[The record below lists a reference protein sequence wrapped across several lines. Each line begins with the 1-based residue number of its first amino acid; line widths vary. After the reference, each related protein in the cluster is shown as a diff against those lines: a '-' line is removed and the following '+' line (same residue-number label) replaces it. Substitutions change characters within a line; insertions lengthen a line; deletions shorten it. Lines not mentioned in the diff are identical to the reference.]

1 LDAAEAR
8 FGVRDKPGVLQSAAK
23 AREIVPCLNEEVNA
37 STSARFHRVQ
47 GFSAYLEKQTESAR
61 LWFAASRMVQPAYAL
76 PSSLVPEGHPLHQ
89 LYTTSAAPIDTE
101 RIAAPA
107 GGEIRFDGKSSL
119 DRPLKRP
126 SLYQYIAATG
136 QVEISQV
143 LEPGLEMKLPSHTPL
158 VATAP
163 PVATPVAP
171 AKATPS
177 SRKSVLRTGLLAGSG
192 AALVGAGVLYAAALN
207 ARTQYQATPVVAANR
222 GELEQLYKSNR
233 TLATTSGICAGTA
246 LSLGI
251 GAVLVGRW

>member
-1 LDAAEAR
+1 MALDTAEAR
-8 FGVRDKPGVLQSAAK
+8 FGVRDKAGVLQSAQEAHS
-23 AREIVPCLNEEVNA
+23 IVPCLNEEVTTF
-37 STSARFHRVQ
+37 TSARFHRVQ
-47 GFSAYLEKQTESAR
+47 GLSAFLEKQPDTAR
-61 LWFAASRMVQPAYAL
+61 LWFAASRTVQPTYLL

-89 LYTTSAAPIDTE
+89 LYTTAAAPVDAE

-107 GGEIRFDGKSSL
+107 EGEIRFDGQTSL
-119 DRPLKRP
+119 DRPLQRP
-126 SLYQYIAATG
+126 TLYQYINGGG

-143 LEPGLEMKLPSHTPL
+143 LKPGSAITLPTPA
-158 VATAP
+158 VATVETAP
-163 PVATPVAP
+163 T
-171 AKATPS
+171 TT
-177 SRKSVLRTGLLAGSG
+177 RKLSLRTGLLAGSG

-222 GELEQLYKSNR
+222 GELEQLYQSNR